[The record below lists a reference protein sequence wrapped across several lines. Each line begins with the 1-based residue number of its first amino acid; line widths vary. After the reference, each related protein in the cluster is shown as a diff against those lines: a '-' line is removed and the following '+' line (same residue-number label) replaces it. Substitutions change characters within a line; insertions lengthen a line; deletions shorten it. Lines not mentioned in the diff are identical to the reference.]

1 MHITYS
7 VPIVE
12 SLKLLLTIIEA
23 EKEQMAKS
31 PIIPPFIKLPAI
43 SGLESQ
49 MIYIVG
55 NRKIDSILKE

>member
-12 SLKLLLTIIEA
+12 SLKLLTIIEA

-49 MIYIVG
+49 MVYIVG
-55 NRKIDSILKE
+55 NRKIDSILRSN

>member
-12 SLKLLLTIIEA
+12 SLKLLTIIEA

-49 MIYIVG
+49 MIYIH
-55 NRKIDSILKE
+55 SWQS